1 MAPDS
6 SVPLLLVQHHHTFFQ
21 MFMHWVSFGVH
32 MFMFYCTAYF
42 VYHKYMKPYEE
53 AKRTAKELENTETA
67 EVSSER

>member
-6 SVPLLLVQHHHTFFQ
+6 SAPLLLVQHHHSFFQ

-32 MFMFYCTAYF
+32 MFMIYCTAYF

-53 AKRTAKELENTETA
+53 GKSGKRAGEHGN
-67 EVSSER
+67 SGGFQ

>member
-1 MAPDS
+1 MALDS
-6 SVPLLLVQHHHTFFQ
+6 SAPLLLVQHHHSFFQ
-21 MFMHWVSFGVH
+21 MFMHWVSFGIR

-53 AKRTAKELENTETA
+53 GKRAAIEVENTETA